1 MKKITILF
9 LVLWIVNVCSFSQ
22 SKYTVFADKQY
33 SDRMEQARRMNDAGL
48 YYEAYEHLRQLKED
62 ADTAISVA
70 GQTAATLTNAA
81 DFNFYSNI
89 ISSISECAYASNLYL
104 EIFNTSDL
112 QFNIIDER
120 LKRGLG
126 KAEDFTYAIGTCYK
140 SLADAAFLYSDLN
153 PNAYKNSKI
162 MYEWAMHSWHQGG
175 YTEDSVA
182 VNIDMAQLEYS
193 YANYKAAKKYLQ
205 NAITGLS
212 RRNMGTGNKL
222 SDAEKAR
229 ARELLMI
236 KSSLAMTEAHLNNYG
251 EALTLIDDVIAEAG
265 KKSPDMPEL
274 LRRRTKITMLRYLNG
289 GEYDRNTVKNY
300 KQYFSSIKGTV
311 SQQFLKMT
319 NSKRE
324 QYWMNQRGFVTDCYQ
339 LENLAPD
346 FLYDVTL
353 YNKGIL
359 LQTCRSFDNLL
370 TKSERDRLSEL
381 RKLDAENISKGKSS
395 EESEKYEKE
404 LLSLISKDGRAKQF
418 FKELVYTWKDVQ
430 KVLPKEGCAMEI
442 VEYEKNDS
450 NYYGAIIIKS
460 TGLPK
465 FIPLYNRNVI
475 YGFCPNDGER
485 SLEALL
491 RSSNPESSDTIYAD
505 KNINDLVW
513 NPIATEVTDCNKI
526 YYAPDGVFHRLAMEY
541 ILPESMSGKKV
552 YRLSST
558 RVLAQGLRP
567 NSDALKNSPLLVM
580 GGVTYK
586 SDNISTTYI
595 PKDNDVN
602 AYQEIHQ
609 NAVNSDRDFVSPSF
623 IHDIECDSIIIKR
636 NNSNDLH
643 LAGLNATE
651 AAFYENVPNFSM
663 AHLCT
668 HGGFSEHSPRTTDL
682 LASASADVMSKS
694 FLALSNC
701 VTNLRSKIF
710 DSTNKDGILSA
721 KEIANMDLTNVEL
734 FTTSACGTAFGHVT
748 ADGVYSV
755 ERGFKSAG
763 AKGLIM
769 SLCSVYQ
776 HVGRVFFNMFYEDI
790 SKGYS
795 IYEAFYDARE
805 RMKGVGVTDL
815 IDLGPNSYVRYNLQ
829 RMSLSSP
836 ASTNSLILIDV
847 WD

>member
-1 MKKITILF
+1 MKRITILSIC
-9 LVLWIVNVCSFSQ
+9 LWLTNICNFAQ
-22 SKYTVFADKQY
+22 TRYTIFADVQY
-33 SDRMEQARRMNDAGL
+33 SERMEQAKRMNDAGL
-48 YYEAYEHLRQLKED
+48 YYEAYEHLRQLKTD
-62 ADTAISVA
+62 ADTAISNS
-70 GQTAATLTNAA
+70 GQTAATLKKVE
-81 DFNFYSNI
+81 DFKFYNNI
-89 ISSISECAYASNLYL
+89 LSSISECAYASNLYL
-104 EIFNTSDL
+104 EILNTGDL
-112 QFNIIDER
+112 QYNIIDER

-153 PNAYKNSKI
+153 PNVYKNSKI
-162 MYEWAMHSWHQGG
+162 LYEQAMHSWHLGG

-182 VNIDMAQLEYS
+182 VNIDLAQLEYS
-193 YANYKAAKKYLQ
+193 FANYKAAKNYLQ
-205 NAITGLS
+205 EAIYGLS
-212 RRNMGTGNKL
+212 RRSMGAGSKL
-222 SDAEKAR
+222 SDAEKTR
-229 ARELLMI
+229 IRELLMI
-236 KSSLAMTEAHLNNYG
+236 KSSLAMTEAHLNNYE
-251 EALTLIDDVIAEAG
+251 EALALIDDVIAEAG

-289 GEYDRNTVKNY
+289 GEYNRNAVKNY
-300 KQYFSSIKGTV
+300 KQYFSSIKETV
-311 SQQFLKMT
+311 NQQFLKMT

-381 RKLDAENISKGKSS
+381 RKLDAESIAKGRSS
-395 EESEKYEKE
+395 EESENYEKK
-404 LLSLISKDGRAKQF
+404 LLGIISKDGRAKSF
-418 FKELVYTWKDVQ
+418 FKELNYTWKDVQ
-430 KVLPKEGCAMEI
+430 KVLPKDGCAMEI
-442 VEYEKNDS
+442 VEYEKNGE
-450 NYYGAIIIKS
+450 NYYSAIIIKT
-460 TGLPK
+460 TGTPK
-465 FIPLYNRNVI
+465 FVPLYNRKSI
-475 YGFCPNDGER
+475 YGFCPDNGKR
-485 SLEALL
+485 SLEELL
-491 RSSNPESSDTIYAD
+491 RSSSPESSDTIYAD
-505 KNINDLVW
+505 KKLNDIVW
-513 NPIATEVTDCNKI
+513 GPVVSELSDCKKI

-541 ILPESMSGKKV
+541 ILPESMSDKKV

-567 NSDALKNSPLLVM
+567 NSEKLKNSPLLVM
-580 GGVTYK
+580 GGITYK
-586 SDNISTTYI
+586 SDKISNTYM

-602 AYQEIHQ
+602 AYMELHQ
-609 NAVNSDRDFVSPSF
+609 FAMQTDRDIVSSSF

-636 NNSNDLH
+636 NNSSDLH
-643 LAGLNATE
+643 LSGLEATE
-651 AAFYENVPNFSM
+651 AAFYENVPKFAM
-663 AHLCT
+663 VHLCT
-668 HGGFSEHSPRTTDL
+668 HGGFSEEAPRTTDL

-694 FLALSNC
+694 RLFLSNC
-701 VTNLRSKIF
+701 LTNLRSNTF

-721 KEIANMDLTNVEL
+721 KEVANMDLSNVEL

-776 HVGRVFFNMFYEDI
+776 HVGRVFFNLFYEDI

-805 RMKGVGVTDL
+805 RMKNVEVTDL
-815 IDLGPNSYVRYNLQ
+815 VDLGPDSYVRYQLSK
-829 RMSLSSP
+829 MSLSSP